1 MEMANLTGNALW
13 LTRVDA
19 PTAIFYKKMSKK
31 IIGKH
36 LDTLCSL
43 AKFCEKKRHFLWPM

>member
-1 MEMANLTGNALW
+1 MEMANLIGNALW
-13 LTRVDA
+13 LTGVDA
-19 PTAIFYKKMSKK
+19 PTAIFYRKMSKK

-43 AKFCEKKRHFLWPM
+43 SKFREKKRHFLRPM